1 MYVNVYHLSARHDT
15 VHLPV
20 VAVAVPFSTSVAL
33 LRRNTYPR
41 MDTNTGPRARAEAH
55 RPFPEQ
61 YRTLQNRSD
70 QNRAKPS
77 SAELGQC
84 MVSYRFVSFLL
95 PLPILGGNCSCTVP
109 QLWNTVPLFC
119 HGLHHLES
127 TYAIQ
132 YLHLLDNPNKY
143 TT

>member
-55 RPFPEQ
+55 RPCPEQ

-70 QNRAKPS
+70 QSQTKPS
-77 SAELGQC
+77 SAELGQSRVTYLPTNNTNRRKILHC
-84 MVSYRFVSFLL
+84 PAFKVYYTAISQGVTSF
-95 PLPILGGNCSCTVP
+95 TD
-109 QLWNTVPLFC
+109 
-119 HGLHHLES
+119 
-127 TYAIQ
+127 YQ
-132 YLHLLDNPNKY
+132 YHIYIWETDYIYP
-143 TT
+143 T